1 MLSLKP
7 LSKDAI
13 PAALAKAE
21 KYLLFNEPW
30 QSESICRDVL
40 EVDSGNQP
48 ALIALVL
55 ALAAQFDQGI
65 SVKEA
70 WDAVGQLT
78 SEYERT
84 YYSGFI
90 QERRAIAVLRQGD
103 LRAGSV
109 VHTLFRQAMD
119 WYEKAA
125 ALRPPAND
133 DALLRWNACARVLR
147 RNPHIAPAATHEE
160 SAVVGLE

>member
-1 MLSLKP
+1 MFMLKP
-7 LSKDAI
+7 LSKEAI

-30 QSESICRDVL
+30 QSESICRDIL
-40 EVDSGNQP
+40 ESDPANQT
-48 ALIALVL
+48 ALVSLVL
-55 ALAAQFDQGI
+55 ALAAQFDQSI

-78 SEYERT
+78 NDYERA

-90 QERRAIAVLRQGD
+90 EERRALAVLRQGY
-103 LRAGSV
+103 LRSGSV
-109 VHTLFRQAMD
+109 VHMLLHQAME
-119 WYEKAA
+119 WYERAA

-133 DALLRWNACARVLR
+133 DAVLRWNACVRVLR
-147 RNPHIAPAATHEE
+147 RNPQIAPAAHEE
-160 SAVVGLE
+160 VAAVALE

>member
-1 MLSLKP
+1 MLTLKP

-40 EVDSGNQP
+40 EIDSGNQP

-55 ALAAQFDQGI
+55 ALAAQFDQSI
-65 SVKEA
+65 SVRDA

-78 SEYERT
+78 GEYEQA

-90 QERRAIAVLRQGD
+90 EERRAIAVLRQGD
-103 LRAGSV
+103 LRSGSV
-109 VHTLFRQAMD
+109 VHMLLRHAMD

-125 ALRPPAND
+125 VLRPPAND
-133 DALLRWNACARVLR
+133 DALLRWNACVRLLR
-147 RNPHIAPAATHEE
+147 RNPQIAPAADDERT
-160 SAVVGLE
+160 VVGLE

>member
-1 MLSLKP
+1 MFPLKP

-13 PAALAKAE
+13 PAALAKAD
-21 KYLLFNEPW
+21 KYFLFGEPW
-30 QSESICRDVL
+30 QAESICRDVL
-40 EVDSGNQP
+40 AIDSGNQP

-65 SVKEA
+65 SARDA
-70 WDAVGQLT
+70 WDAVAQL
-78 SEYERT
+78 SGEYERA

-90 QERRAIAVLRQGD
+90 EERRAIAVLRHGD
-103 LRAGSV
+103 LRSGSV

-125 ALRPPAND
+125 ALRPPGND
-133 DALLRWNACARVLR
+133 DSLLRWNACVRVLR
-147 RNPHIAPAATHEE
+147 RNPQIAPAHEE
-160 SAVVGLE
+160 RAVVGLE

>member
-1 MLSLKP
+1 MFTLKS
-7 LSKDAI
+7 LSKEAI

-40 EVDSGNQP
+40 EIDPGNQP

-55 ALAAQFDQGI
+55 ALAAQFDQSI
-65 SVKEA
+65 SVKDA
-70 WDAVGQLT
+70 WDAVAQLPG
-78 SEYERT
+78 EYERA
-84 YYSGFI
+84 YYSGFLA
-90 QERRAIAVLRQGD
+90 ERRAIAMLRRAD
-103 LRAGSV
+103 LRSGSV
-109 VHTLFRQAMD
+109 VYMLFRQAME

-133 DALLRWNACARVLR
+133 DALLRWNACVRVLR
-147 RNPHIAPAATHEE
+147 RNPQIAPAEHEE
-160 SAVVGLE
+160 PAVVGLE